1 MSSPSD
7 AVIVAGARLPIG
19 RKGGTLAE
27 FDGVQLGARAIKA
40 LIDNPSINA
49 LLNDEAITDVIMG
62 NTLSHYGN
70 PARVAALSAGLPV
83 NTPGLTIDRQCGS
96 GINAVTLAG
105 KLVASD
111 GGVYIAG
118 GMESMTNEPFQL
130 SRAKRA
136 YDATPPSFLRRE
148 LSTAEIG
155 DPTMGVTA
163 ENLAEKYSIS
173 REEQDEFALRS
184 QEKYAKAKS
193 QGKYSHFL
201 IPTETSSHG
210 PVEHDEH
217 PRPKTSAEKSA
228 ALRPAFISS
237 GTVTA
242 GNASGINDGA
252 AAVCIV
258 SADKAMHHDLAPL
271 ARIGESSVV
280 GVDPNYMGIGP
291 VPAIQAILKQTG
303 RNISDYDFIEINEA
317 FASQVLACAK
327 ELALDV
333 DNINPLGGAIAHGH
347 PIAAT
352 GTVLIQK
359 TITELSERGG
369 GRAIVSA
376 CIGGGQGIATEI
388 IVEEK

>member
-1 MSSPSD
+1 MPNPRD

-19 RKGGTLAE
+19 RKGGALAE
-27 FDGVQLGARAIKA
+27 FDGVKLGALAIKA
-40 LIDNPSINA
+40 ISDNLSTNT
-49 LLNDEAITDVIMG
+49 LLNDETITDVIMG

-83 NTPGLTIDRQCGS
+83 STPGLTIDRQCGS

-105 KLVASD
+105 KLAASE

-130 SRAKRA
+130 SRTPRA

-155 DPTMGVTA
+155 DPTMGITA

-184 QEKYAKAKS
+184 QENYRTAKR
-193 QGKYSHFL
+193 QGKYSRFL
-201 IPTETSSHG
+201 IPVATPSHG
-210 PVEHDEH
+210 QVEHDEH
-217 PRPKTSAEKSA
+217 PRPDTNAAKLA
-228 ALRPAFISS
+228 ALRPAFIPS

-242 GNASGINDGA
+242 GNASGINDSA
-252 AAVCIV
+252 AAVCIIP
-258 SADKAMHHDLAPL
+258 ADKAIHHDLTPL
-271 ARIGESSVV
+271 ARIGESSVI

-291 VPAIQAILKQTG
+291 VPAIQALLKQTG
-303 RNISDYDFIEINEA
+303 RSISDYKFIEINEA

-327 ELALDV
+327 ELDLTLD
-333 DNINPLGGAIAHGH
+333 DINPLGGAIAHGH

-359 TITELSERGG
+359 AITELSERGG

-388 IVEEK
+388 IVEEN